1 MNRLQRPAG
10 RELITLKGFLCSAFG
25 DTVYSMPKIPIHT
38 FHYSFM
44 PKRLISRVAML
55 FCCALALL
63 SAACTTLR
71 VTSPPETADEQY
83 LLSDAASKSIARLTV
98 SNLRDR
104 RVFVDAE
111 FLDKSIDQQ
120 KFLVADLRAH
130 LLAGGVRLVNT
141 RAKAQIVLEVRCA
154 ALGINNQSLLVGIP
168 PVYATST
175 PTSGLGYIPVLIP
188 EIALFKNIHQKG
200 YASVAYV
207 AYWRKTGDIVAS
219 SGPFVGRTYRSD
231 WWIFGFGPQTSGNI
245 PPAQQP

>member
-1 MNRLQRPAG
+1 
-10 RELITLKGFLCSAFG
+10 
-25 DTVYSMPKIPIHT
+25 
-38 FHYSFM
+38 
-44 PKRLISRVAML
+44 ML
-55 FCCALALL
+55 ACGCLTLL

-71 VTSPPETADEQY
+71 VTNPPETADEQY

-98 SNLRDR
+98 QNLRDR
-104 RVFVDAE
+104 KVFVDAE
-111 FLDKSIDQQ
+111 FLDPSIAQQ

-130 LLAGGVRLVNT
+130 LLAGGVRLVST

-154 ALGINNQSLLVGIP
+154 ALGINSQSLLVGIP

-207 AYWRKTGDIVAS
+207 AYWRKSGDIVAS

-245 PPAQQP
+245 PPAQKP

>member
-1 MNRLQRPAG
+1 M
-10 RELITLKGFLCSAFG
+10 ISLKGVLCPAFG
-25 DTVYSMPKIPIHT
+25 DTVYFMPKILTCP
-38 FHYSFM
+38 FHFSSI
-44 PKRLISRVAML
+44 PHRLVTRFALL

-83 LLSDAASKSIARLTV
+83 LLSVAASKSIAHLTV

-104 RVFVDAE
+104 RVFVDAD
-111 FLDKSIDQQ
+111 FLDKSIDQRN
-120 KFLVADLRAH
+120 FLVADLRAH
-130 LLAGGVRLVNT
+130 LLAGGVRLVNA

-168 PVYATST
+168 PVYASST
-175 PTSGLGYIPVLIP
+175 PSSGLGYIPVLIP

-207 AYWRKTGDIVAS
+207 AYWRKTGDIVAD

-245 PPAQQP
+245 PPARQP